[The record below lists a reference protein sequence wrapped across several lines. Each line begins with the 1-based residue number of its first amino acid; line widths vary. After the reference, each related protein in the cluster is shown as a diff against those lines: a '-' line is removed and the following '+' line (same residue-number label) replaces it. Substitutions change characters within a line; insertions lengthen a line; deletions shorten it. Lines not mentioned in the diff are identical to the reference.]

1 MTEVLPVINNK
12 TSNKFMKEIMI
23 DGYLEDGS
31 QIVADG
37 IIGKYITDG
46 CLGWKKTEDL
56 VLRLADILLG
66 VKSDK

>member
-1 MTEVLPVINNK
+1 
-12 TSNKFMKEIMI
+12 MKEIMI